1 MGYDKRRILRGQC
14 SLCDCDEF
22 ESSGV
27 RCDYCGHTL
36 VDHLPLEPVTKGS
49 SADNSLPKQDEVG
62 EIQLHPADQPSSSK
76 STDNENTSKDIKII
90 DLECETP
97 TGVQTI
103 SNDDASEKAVE
114 MGVLHTDPDNTDN
127 EVRSLQKWVD
137 SLASDKE
144 VFEIRR
150 RNGKVVAFCNICMTT
165 IATGEAHQG
174 LFCIRQH
181 MATQTHK
188 TNLEITHS
196 RESEIL
202 LVIQTLQREI
212 DEQFLWQFVSRKKSV
227 VCRTCNTELLLSHKA
242 TLNNTR
248 QHINST
254 NQKVLRR
261 YWKKSRY
268 CLDFIRHYT
277 VSTSSLFSRM
287 FVLKRE
293 ELSYQL
299 VKTIQVKK
307 YCSKQE
313 RHIISFSFII

>member
-1 MGYDKRRILRGQC
+1 MDHYYSNMGYDKRGILRGQC

-22 ESSGV
+22 ESSEV
-27 RCDYCGHTL
+27 RCDYCGHTP
-36 VDHLPLEPVTKGS
+36 VDHLPLEPATKRS
-49 SADNSLPKQDEVG
+49 RADNSLPKQDEVG

-76 STDNENTSKDIKII
+76 STDNENASKEMKII

-103 SNDDASEKAVE
+103 SSDGASEKAVE

-127 EVRSLQKWVD
+127 EVRSLQKRVD

-150 RNGKVVAFCNICMTT
+150 RNGKVVAFCNIYKTT

-242 TLNNTR
+242 ALNNVR
-248 QHINST
+248 QHVNST
-254 NQKVLRR
+254 NHQQKV
-261 YWKKSRY
+261 KKFGKAATN
-268 CLDFIRHYT
+268 DI
-277 VSTSSLFSRM
+277 SSF
-287 FVLKRE
+287 F
-293 ELSYQL
+293 
-299 VKTIQVKK
+299 TKK
-307 YCSKQE
+307 GESVE
-313 RHIISFSFII
+313 NSG